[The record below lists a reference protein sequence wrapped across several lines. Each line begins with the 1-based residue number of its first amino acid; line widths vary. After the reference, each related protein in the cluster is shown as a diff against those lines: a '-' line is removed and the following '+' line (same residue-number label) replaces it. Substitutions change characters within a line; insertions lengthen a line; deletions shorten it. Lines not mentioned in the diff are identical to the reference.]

1 MGGSSHPMTGP
12 DTVYNAFPVLP
23 HLPVCSGIPAHLH
36 RRPDPPPHP
45 AAHRLF
51 VPAFVPFSCHLHTAL
66 LPRVPVCPFPHC
78 GSYSA
83 HTKRTGRPAKFFKK
97 SYPHSDLHLYPR
109 AAPLCQPLCRP
120 FLYCD
125 SAWYTPIGIPLSS
138 VHLCR
143 SDAIPAHLCAELV
156 CIILTLS
163 SVRKSHSDLRV
174 CQHSPIRPSLGSSQH
189 GAASGAH
196 APHKAPP
203 GPSPRRLRTSGHG
216 SASAYRSPDPFG
228 VASDR
233 PTRGPRKPYGALRTQ
248 QWRARPAMRTRA
260 RTRARPTASRP
271 AGAHRHTAARAAPPA
286 RCSGGARI
294 R

>member
-1 MGGSSHPMTGP
+1 MGGPGHPMTGP

-23 HLPVCSGIPAHLH
+23 CRPATGPGTGAATLAVCSGLAAHLR
-36 RRPDPPPHP
+36 RRPDPTPHP

-51 VPAFVPFSCHLHTAL
+51 VPASVPFSCRLHTAL

-125 SAWYTPIGIPLSS
+125 DAWYKTNWSTFSS
-138 VHLCR
+138 VHLRR
-143 SDAIPAHLCAELV
+143 SDHV
-156 CIILTLS
+156 
-163 SVRKSHSDLRV
+163 SVLRV
-174 CQHSPIRPSLGSSQH
+174 QNRALLPAVRSVPSLHCQVYEK
-189 GAASGAH
+189 AVLTCVFATIRQSGPVLGHRNTA
-196 APHKAPP
+196 
-203 GPSPRRLRTSGHG
+203 RRAGH
-216 SASAYRSPDPFG
+216 
-228 VASDR
+228 
-233 PTRGPRKPYGALRTQ
+233 TH
-248 QWRARPAMRTRA
+248 RTRRHRA
-260 RTRARPTASRP
+260 HHPGVCAQADTAVRRRTD
-271 AGAHRHTAARAAPPA
+271 PPA
-286 RCSGGARI
+286 RPGSHRTGPHEGPASRTG